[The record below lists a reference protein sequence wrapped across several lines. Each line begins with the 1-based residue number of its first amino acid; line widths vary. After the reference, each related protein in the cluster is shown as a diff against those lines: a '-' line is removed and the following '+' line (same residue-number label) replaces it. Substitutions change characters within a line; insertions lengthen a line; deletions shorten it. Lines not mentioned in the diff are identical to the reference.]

1 VHPFPRTAAVLAA
14 AIRFCGMF
22 RTLFALPLGR
32 MVKIVAGRLKVRD
45 QAAGFSRQ
53 KALAVQ
59 INRR

>member
-1 VHPFPRTAAVLAA
+1 
-14 AIRFCGMF
+14 MF